1 MPKINAN
8 IQFMFNE
15 YELLDRYDAAA
26 RAGFKGVEIQAPY
39 SESIDAIQERLER
52 NNLKHVIINLPVAD
66 PDTGANNLPLLPD
79 KIGVY
84 QERVALGVK
93 YAAGLD
99 CIGVNTGIGP
109 LPEGADPE
117 IAYRT
122 YIDNLR
128 YAADELGKV
137 GVMALVEP
145 INTQDQPG
153 FLISTSAQGI
163 KAIDDANHPNVFLQY
178 DFYHMQIMEGRL
190 TETFAE
196 LLPRIGHVQF
206 ADTPGRNEPGTGEI
220 NYPFIFEKLDQLG
233 YQGWAGAEY
242 NPSTKTEDTLGWFD
256 KLKIVRNPSSRSG
269 TCV

>member
-15 YELLDRYDAAA
+15 YELIDRYDAAA
-26 RAGFKGVEIQAPY
+26 RAGFKGVEVQAPY
-39 SESIDAIQERLER
+39 SEPINAIQERLER
-52 NNLKHVIINLPVAD
+52 NDLKHVIVNLPVAD
-66 PDTGANNLPLLPD
+66 PDTGLNNLPLQPD
-79 KIGVY
+79 KIGIY
-84 QERVALGVK
+84 QERVALGVE
-93 YAAGLD
+93 YAAGLR

-109 LPEGADPE
+109 LSEGADTE

-128 YAADELGKV
+128 YAADELAKV
-137 GVMALVEP
+137 GVIALVEP

-163 KAIDDANHPNVFLQY
+163 KAINDANHPNVFLQY

-220 NYPFIFEKLDQLG
+220 NYSFIFEKLDQLG
-233 YQGWAGAEY
+233 YKGWAGAEY
-242 NPSTKTEDTLGWFD
+242 NPSTKTEDTLHWF
-256 KLKIVRNPSSRSG
+256 KNL
-269 TCV
+269 

>member
-39 SESIDAIQERLER
+39 SVPTDAIQERLER
-52 NNLKHVIINLPVAD
+52 NNLKHVIINLPVTD
-66 PDTGANNLPLLPD
+66 PETGLGNLPLQPD
-79 KIGVY
+79 KVGIY
-84 QERVALGVK
+84 QERVALGVE
-93 YAAGLD
+93 YAAALG
-99 CIGVNTGIGP
+99 CVGVNTGIGP

-128 YAADELGKV
+128 YAADELAKV
-137 GVMALVEP
+137 GVHALIEP

-153 FLISTSAQGI
+153 FLISTSAQGMQ
-163 KAIDDANHPNVFLQY
+163 AIADADHPNVFLQY

-190 TETFAE
+190 VETFAE
-196 LLPRIGHVQF
+196 LLPSIKHVQF

-220 NYPFIFEKLDQLG
+220 HYPFIFQKLDELG
-233 YQGWAGAEY
+233 YTGWAGAEY
-242 NPSTKTEDTLGWFD
+242 NPSGRTEDSLDWFRW
-256 KLKIVRNPSSRSG
+256 L
-269 TCV
+269 

>member
-15 YELLDRYDAAA
+15 YELIDRYDAAA
-26 RAGFKGVEIQAPY
+26 RAGFKGVEVQAPY
-39 SESIDAIQERLER
+39 SEPINAIQERLER
-52 NNLKHVIINLPVAD
+52 NDLKHVIVNLPVAD
-66 PDTGANNLPLLPD
+66 PDTGLNNLPLQPD
-79 KIGVY
+79 KIGIY
-84 QERVALGVK
+84 QERVALGVE
-93 YAAGLD
+93 YAAGLR

-109 LPEGADPE
+109 LSEGADTE

-128 YAADELGKV
+128 YAADELAKV
-137 GVMALVEP
+137 GVIALVEP

-163 KAIDDANHPNVFLQY
+163 KAINDANHPNVFLQY

-220 NYPFIFEKLDQLG
+220 NYSFIFEKLDQLG
-233 YQGWAGAEY
+233 YKGWAGAEY
-242 NPSTKTEDTLGWFD
+242 NPSTKTEDTLDWF
-256 KLKIVRNPSSRSG
+256 KNL
-269 TCV
+269 

>member
-39 SESIDAIQERLER
+39 SEPTEAIQERLER
-52 NNLKHVIINLPVAD
+52 NNLKHVIINLPVTD
-66 PDTGANNLPLLPD
+66 PETGLGNLPLQPD
-79 KIGVY
+79 KVGIY
-84 QERVALGVK
+84 QERVALGVE
-93 YAAGLD
+93 YAAALG

-109 LPEGADPE
+109 RPEGTDPE

-128 YAADELGKV
+128 YAADELAKV
-137 GVMALVEP
+137 GVHALIEP

-153 FLISTSAQGI
+153 FLISTSAQGMQ
-163 KAIDDANHPNVFLQY
+163 AIADANHPNVFLQY

-190 TETFAE
+190 VETFAE
-196 LLPRIGHVQF
+196 LLPSIKHVQF
-206 ADTPGRNEPGTGEI
+206 ADNPGRNEPGTGEI
-220 NYPFIFEKLDQLG
+220 HYPFIFQKLDELG
-233 YQGWAGAEY
+233 YTGWAGAEY
-242 NPSTKTEDTLGWFD
+242 NPSGRTEDSLDWFRR
-256 KLKIVRNPSSRSG
+256 L
-269 TCV
+269 

>member
-39 SESIDAIQERLER
+39 SVPTEAIQERLER
-52 NNLKHVIINLPVAD
+52 NNLKHVIINLPVTD
-66 PDTGANNLPLLPD
+66 PETGLGNLALQPD
-79 KIGVY
+79 KVGIY
-84 QERVALGVK
+84 QKRVALGVE
-93 YAAGLD
+93 YAAALG

-128 YAADELGKV
+128 YSADELAKV
-137 GVMALVEP
+137 GVHALIEP

-153 FLISTSAQGI
+153 FLISTSAQGMQ
-163 KAIDDANHPNVFLQY
+163 AIADVDHPNVFLQY

-190 TETFAE
+190 VETFAE
-196 LLPRIGHVQF
+196 LLPSIKHVQF

-220 NYPFIFEKLDQLG
+220 HYPFIFQKLDELG
-233 YQGWAGAEY
+233 YTGWAGAEY
-242 NPSTKTEDTLGWFD
+242 NPSGRTEDSLDWF
-256 KLKIVRNPSSRSG
+256 SG
-269 TCV
+269 L

>member
-15 YELLDRYDAAA
+15 YELIDRYDAAA
-26 RAGFKGVEIQAPY
+26 RAGFKGVEVQAPY
-39 SESIDAIQERLER
+39 SEPINAIQERLER
-52 NNLKHVIINLPVAD
+52 NDLKHVIVNLPVAD
-66 PDTGANNLPLLPD
+66 PDTGLNNLPLQPD
-79 KIGVY
+79 KIGIY
-84 QERVALGVK
+84 QERVALGVE
-93 YAAGLD
+93 YAAGLR

-109 LPEGADPE
+109 LSEGADTE

-128 YAADELGKV
+128 YAADELAKV

-163 KAIDDANHPNVFLQY
+163 KAINDANHPNVFLQY

-220 NYPFIFEKLDQLG
+220 NYSFIFEKLDQLG
-233 YQGWAGAEY
+233 YKGWAGAEY
-242 NPSTKTEDTLGWFD
+242 NPSTKTEDTLDWF
-256 KLKIVRNPSSRSG
+256 KNL
-269 TCV
+269 